1 MRSAYLTLEMDKREK
16 QKVQNL
22 EAVLKQPVEHYKSPF
37 RGTVLPLAVAMVATN
52 I

>member
-1 MRSAYLTLEMDKREK
+1 MKSVYMTLEMDKRDY

-22 EAVLKQPVEHYKSPF
+22 EAVLKQPVEWYTSLF
-37 RGTVLPLAVAMVATN
+37 RLTVLPLAVAMVATN